1 MKLIT
6 CTIGK
11 PNTLHRRLAWIT
23 TGAIAIL
30 FLLAYWGQVW
40 NDNLYN
46 LTESSLQISE
56 LVEDLNHTNNGFWRM
71 RELIGGEQRISK
83 AEFQELQATTLASF
97 AAFENNYNLWKQD
110 ESNQVPEFQTVINSL
125 KQRFTALMALMGE
138 LDSALTTENEAG
150 TDQIEE
156 QFHSEHDQFVFM
168 LHRTHNILT
177 SMNTARLQSIEN
189 YTLDAKNH
197 IVIIQLVV
205 IPVLLL
211 LGFLL
216 VRWVVYPLRKM
227 DANLANVLEGSGNL
241 TERLEVC
248 KGEPGI
254 LASHYNAFLDKLVHS
269 MEQVAS
275 VATQLKGASNQLAGD
290 AAQALGALAGQ
301 EGEVDEVVARMASME
316 TDVNAIQSNTDD
328 AASTA
333 NKALAITEN
342 AQEIMQ
348 QALQSM
354 RSLDQEAG
362 KNLEQV
368 ELFVGNAEAIG
379 NIGTVIRSVAE
390 QTNLLALNAAIEA
403 ARAGEQGRGFAVVA
417 DEVRNLAARTQ
428 QLTAEINQQVEE
440 LKTSAKTT
448 MASMTQNREH
458 AATTLSSVESAAEPL
473 GEVSLAT
480 QQISDMSNTVNQA
493 IARQTEELGNINRNA
508 VNLKMTTSQ
517 AEINAQAMD
526 NISRVLGTQVDDL
539 CKMLLEFNLEV
550 DFDVPELPSQQ
561 PESAAGETAS
571 ASTAGDEAETAK
583 SPAKEEEDNSVV
595 FF

>member
-1 MKLIT
+1 MNLIT

-11 PNTLHRRLAWIT
+11 SNTLHRRLAWIT
-23 TGAIAIL
+23 AGAIIVL
-30 FLLAYWGQVW
+30 FSLSYWGQIW
-40 NDNLYN
+40 NDNLYK

-56 LVEDLNHTNNGFWRM
+56 LVEDLNHTNNALWRI
-71 RELIGGEQRISK
+71 RDLVGDGQSISQSELR
-83 AEFQELQATTLASF
+83 ELQATTKESFGAFLA
-97 AAFENNYNLWKQD
+97 NYNRWK
-110 ESNQVPEFQTVINSL
+110 EKEGNQVPEFQPIVDALQQSFNSL
-125 KQRFTALMALMGE
+125 MAPISE
-138 LDSALTTENEAG
+138 LDSASTTEDEAKSAE
-150 TDQIEE
+150 IKE
-156 QFHSEHDQFVFM
+156 QFHSGHDKFVFM

-177 SMNTARLQSIEN
+177 SKNSARLKAIEN

-197 IVIIQLVV
+197 IIIIQIAVV
-205 IPVLLL
+205 PVLLL

-216 VRWVVYPLRKM
+216 VRWIVYPLKKM
-227 DANLANVLEGSGNL
+227 DASMSKVLEGSGNL

-248 KGEPGI
+248 KGEVGV
-254 LASHYNAFLDKLVHS
+254 LAARYNDFLDKLVHS
-269 MEQVAS
+269 MGQVAS

-316 TDVNAIQSNTDD
+316 TDVHAIQSNTDD
-328 AASTA
+328 AASAA
-333 NKALAITEN
+333 NKALSITEN
-342 AQEIMQ
+342 AQQIMQ
-348 QALQSM
+348 KALLAM

-428 QLTAEINQQVEE
+428 QLTEEINQQVEE
-440 LKTSAKTT
+440 LKASATTT
-448 MASMTQNREH
+448 MESMTKNREH
-458 AATTLSSVESAAEPL
+458 AATTLTSVESAAGPL

-480 QQISDMSNTVNQA
+480 QQISDVSNTVNQA
-493 IARQTEELGNINRNA
+493 IARQTEELCNINRNA

-526 NISRVLGTQVDDL
+526 NISKALGIQVNEL

-550 DFDVPELPSQQ
+550 DFDVT
-561 PESAAGETAS
+561 ETAPQQLDAASSGGEEPATFS
-571 ASTAGDEAETAK
+571 A
-583 SPAKEEEDNSVV
+583 EEEDDSVV

>member
-23 TGAIAIL
+23 SGAIAIL
-30 FLLAYWGQVW
+30 FLLAFWGQTW
-40 NDNLYN
+40 NDKLYK

-56 LVEDLNHTNNGFWRM
+56 LVEDLNHTNNGFWRI
-71 RELIGGEQRISK
+71 RESMGVKQGIPKS
-83 AEFQELQATTLASF
+83 EFQELHAATKEGF
-97 AAFENNYNLWKQD
+97 DAFVANYNLWQED
-110 ESNQVPEFQTVINSL
+110 ESNRVPEFQTVVNTL

-138 LDSALTTENEAG
+138 LDSALSTEDEAKITG
-150 TDQIEE
+150 IEE
-156 QFHSEHDQFVFM
+156 RFHSEHDQFVFT
-168 LHRTHNILT
+168 LHRTHNILA
-177 SMNTARLQSIEN
+177 SMNAARLQSIEN
-189 YTLDAKNH
+189 YTLNAKNH
-197 IVIIQLVV
+197 IVIIQIVV
-205 IPVLLL
+205 IPILFL

-216 VRWVVYPLRKM
+216 VRWIVYPLRRM
-227 DANLANVLEGSGNL
+227 DASMATVLEGSANL
-241 TERLEVC
+241 TDRLEVC
-248 KGEPGI
+248 KGEAGE
-254 LASHYNAFLDKLVHS
+254 LASHYNAFLDKLLHS

-316 TDVNAIQSNTDD
+316 TDVHAIQSNTDD
-328 AASTA
+328 AASAA
-333 NKALAITEN
+333 NKALSITEH

-348 QALQSM
+348 KALQAM

-440 LKTSAKTT
+440 LKMSATTT
-448 MASMTQNREH
+448 MESMTKNREH
-458 AATTLSSVESAAEPL
+458 AASTLSSVESAAEPL
-473 GEVSLAT
+473 GEVSQAT
-480 QQISDMSNTVNQA
+480 RQISDMSNTVNQA
-493 IARQTEELGNINRNA
+493 IARQTEELTNINRNA

-517 AEINAQAMD
+517 AEINAEAMD
-526 NISRVLGTQVDDL
+526 NISRVLGAQVDEL
-539 CKMLLEFNLEV
+539 CKMLVGFNLEV
-550 DFDVPELPSQQ
+550 DFD
-561 PESAAGETAS
+561 ETAALPQQS
-571 ASTAGDEAETAK
+571 KPSGAA
-583 SPAKEEEDNSVV
+583 SPADQAKAATAEEDDSVV